1 MTMQE
6 TPSVKELFDLSG
18 KVALVTGAAMGIG
31 REIAQGLLEAGA
43 KVACTSRDRGRAER
57 AARELSDATGG
68 ETQALAL
75 DVRNEEIVAASFREV
90 ADRWG
95 GLDVLVNN
103 AGGAPRAE
111 HYHVWDRELKDW
123 SEVLETNLTGTFL
136 CTREAAQLM
145 MSNRRGSIINVA
157 SIAGMVGRDRRIY
170 EGIDMRP
177 NLVDYA
183 AAKGGILGFT
193 RDAAAEL
200 GPYGVRVNA
209 ISPGGVSRNLDEE
222 FVKRY
227 SREVALGR
235 MGKEG
240 FDMKGAAVFL
250 ASDAAAYITGENL
263 VIDGG
268 FITFK

>member
-1 MTMQE
+1 MTMQA
-6 TPSVKELFDLSG
+6 TPSIKELFDLSG

-31 REIAQGLLEAGA
+31 WEIAQGLLEAGA
-43 KVACTSRDRGRAER
+43 KVACTSRELGRAER

-68 ETQALAL
+68 ETHALAL
-75 DVRNEEIVAASFREV
+75 DVRNEENVAASFREV

-95 GLDVLVNN
+95 GLHVLVNN

-123 SEVLETNLTGTFL
+123 QDVLETNLTGTFL

-145 MSNRRGSIINVA
+145 MSNRRGSIINIA

-170 EGIDMRP
+170 DGIDMRP

-183 AAKGGILGFT
+183 AAKAGVLGFT

-209 ISPGGVSRNLDEE
+209 ISPGGIRRNLDEE
-222 FVKRY
+222 FAKRY
-227 SREVALGR
+227 SQEVALGR
-235 MGKEG
+235 MGKDG

-250 ASDAAAYITGENL
+250 ASEAAAYITGENL